1 MVTTQRKPKQLGQI
15 LLEQGLIS
23 EEHLQRALEEHR
35 NTPKSLGRVLIDL
48 GYIRERDLVRALA
61 EQVGLEFVD
70 LTEYRIDAA
79 ATALLPEALCRRYRA
94 LPIGEVDGKLLVA
107 MSDPANV
114 YALDD
119 IRTITGRDVR
129 PVVATSNDVE
139 QAIAKYSGMG
149 EQVEAL
155 ASEAADA
162 LDTEADLTRVEAAV
176 EDAPIVKLVQAI
188 MTQAAADRASDVH
201 IEPTE
206 IDVRV
211 RFRVDGVLHEVM
223 HSPKSIQG
231 GLISR
236 LKVMGDLN
244 IAEKRIPQD
253 GRVSLRVNNR
263 SLDLRLA
270 TLPTVHGEKIVIR
283 ILDKTNALLQL
294 SELGFLPQ
302 AFESYE
308 RSFRKPYGAILVTG
322 PTGSG
327 KSTTLYATL
336 NIVNSIDRHI
346 VTVED
351 PVEYRLPG
359 VNQIQVNPKAGLT
372 FASALRSILRA
383 DPDII
388 LIGEIR
394 DRETA
399 MIAVESAL
407 TGHLVLS
414 SLHTN
419 DAPSAIT
426 RLIEMQVE
434 TFLVGS
440 AIDCVV
446 AQRLARQ
453 LCEKCKQA
461 YTPEESEL
469 IEAGFAESRIPDLGV
484 FFRPSGCQS
493 CSNTGYRGRIGLY
506 EVMPMT
512 EEIER
517 LTVERASSETVKR
530 VAIEQGHVH
539 AARRRAPQ
547 GRDGPDL
554 HRRDR
559 KGGEVMSSDGQEA
572 EVQIP
577 IPELL
582 EAMVERGASDLHLTV
597 GTPPTIRQYGDL
609 VRLDE
614 YPVLDKR
621 GIQGMIYAI
630 LPQKMRERLEQELEL
645 DMSYSLPGRARFRV
659 NVYYQRDSLGAAF
672 RLIPYEIRT
681 VEELDLPSVVA
692 DLARY
697 STRVRRR
704 HGADRFG
711 QVHDL
716 GLDGRHREPRA
727 AGAHHDRRGPDRV
740 PPQAQELR
748 REPAGGRGRHALVRA
763 GPQARPA
770 SGPRRHPRRRDA

>member
-1 MVTTQRKPKQLGQI
+1 MVTTQRQPKQLGQI

-23 EEHLQRALEEHR
+23 EEHLQRALDEHR

-70 LTEYRIDAA
+70 LTEYRIDPA

-94 LPIGEVDGKLLVA
+94 LPIGEEDGKLLVA

-129 PVVATSNDVE
+129 PVVATANDVE
-139 QAIAKYSGMG
+139 QSIQKFSGMG

-155 ASEAADA
+155 ATEAADA
-162 LDTEADLTRVEAAV
+162 LDTEAGVSVEAAV
-176 EDAPIVKLVQAI
+176 EEAPIVKLVQAI

-206 IDVRV
+206 TDVRV

-253 GRVSLRVNNR
+253 GRVSLRINNR

-270 TLPTVHGEKIVIR
+270 SLPTVHGEKIVIR
-283 ILDKTNALLQL
+283 ILDKSNALLQL

-336 NIVNSIDRHI
+336 NIVNSVDRHI

-359 VNQIQVNPKAGLT
+359 VNQMQVNPKAGLT

-446 AQRLARQ
+446 AQRLARK

-461 YTPEESEL
+461 YAPEGSEL
-469 IEAGFAESRIPDLGV
+469 IEAGFAESRIPELGL
-484 FFRPSGCQS
+484 FFRASGCQS

-530 VAIEQGHVH
+530 VAIEQGMYTL
-539 AARRRAPQ
+539 
-547 GRDGPDL
+547 RD
-554 HRRDR
+554 
-559 KGGEVMSSDGQEA
+559 DGLYKA
-572 EVQIP
+572 
-577 IPELL
+577 
-582 EAMVERGASDLHLTV
+582 
-597 GTPPTIRQYGDL
+597 
-609 VRLDE
+609 
-614 YPVLDKR
+614 
-621 GIQGMIYAI
+621 
-630 LPQKMRERLEQELEL
+630 
-645 DMSYSLPGRARFRV
+645 
-659 NVYYQRDSLGAAF
+659 
-672 RLIPYEIRT
+672 
-681 VEELDLPSVVA
+681 
-692 DLARY
+692 
-697 STRVRRR
+697 
-704 HGADRFG
+704 
-711 QVHDL
+711 
-716 GLDGRHREPRA
+716 
-727 AGAHHDRRGPDRV
+727 
-740 PPQAQELR
+740 
-748 REPAGGRGRHALVRA
+748 
-763 GPQARPA
+763 A
-770 SGPRRHPRRRDA
+770 SGLTSIEEIARVVK